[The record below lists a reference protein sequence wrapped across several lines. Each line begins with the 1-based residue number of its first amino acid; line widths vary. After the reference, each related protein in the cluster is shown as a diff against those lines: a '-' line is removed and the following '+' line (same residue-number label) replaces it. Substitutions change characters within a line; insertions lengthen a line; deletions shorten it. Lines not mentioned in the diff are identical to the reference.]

1 MDAIKKIKNKEKAII
16 ISVSMKRSELEKID
30 EVVRKEKV
38 SRSEL
43 IRTLLLDFVEK
54 YNKNQINRTK
64 GKHK

>member
-54 YNKNQINRTK
+54 YNKN
-64 GKHK
+64 